1 MTFTSLDSWWWPF
14 AFILVAGWAA
24 TDSWRYLGVVFGGRL
39 SEDSELLV
47 LVRAVATAL
56 VAGVVGN
63 LIFFPTGALATT
75 PVLIRVVAVVAG
87 FAAYLALGR
96 KVIVGIITAEAVFAV
111 LLLAAG

>member
-1 MTFTSLDSWWWPF
+1 MTFSSYEAWWWPF
-14 AFILVAGWAA
+14 AFILVGGWLA
-24 TDSWRYLGVVFGGRL
+24 TDSWRYLGVVFGGRMA
-39 SEDSELLV
+39 EDSELLV

-75 PVLIRVVAVVAG
+75 PVWIRVAAVAVG

-96 KVIVGIITAEAVFAV
+96 KIIVGIVVAEALFAA
-111 LLLAAG
+111 LLLAI